1 MTPVSLQTVLIH
13 GFKDSMT
20 ISVISQP
27 YAIHQ
32 DIKKGVC

>member
-1 MTPVSLQTVLIH
+1 MTLVSLQTVVTNGLKIL
-13 GFKDSMT
+13 T